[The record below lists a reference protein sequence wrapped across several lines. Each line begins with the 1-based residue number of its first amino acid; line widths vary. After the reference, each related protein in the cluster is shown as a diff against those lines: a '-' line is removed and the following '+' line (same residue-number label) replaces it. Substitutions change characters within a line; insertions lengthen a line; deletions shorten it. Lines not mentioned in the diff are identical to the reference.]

1 MRGSLSKKYS
11 SLPFF
16 TGALEPWLLMR
27 FPFSA
32 CQNCVEEEEKE
43 GGREGGGK
51 CPWGVRAVVGVPTHS
66 RPPNAPGQESIMT
79 PARRKIQVS
88 ERICTRTSECNLVE
102 FTCGPQI
109 V

>member
-1 MRGSLSKKYS
+1 MRGSLSKKHS

-43 GGREGGGK
+43 GGREGGRGQM
-51 CPWGVRAVVGVPTHS
+51 PMGRARWLVFPLTLVLQMLLDKS
-66 RPPNAPGQESIMT
+66 R
-79 PARRKIQVS
+79 
-88 ERICTRTSECNLVE
+88 
-102 FTCGPQI
+102 
-109 V
+109 